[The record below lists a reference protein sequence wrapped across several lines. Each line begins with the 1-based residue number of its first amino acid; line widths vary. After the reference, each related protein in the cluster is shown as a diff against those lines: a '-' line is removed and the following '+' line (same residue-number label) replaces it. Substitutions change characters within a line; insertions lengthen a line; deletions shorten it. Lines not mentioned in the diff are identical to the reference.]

1 MPPVAAVT
9 HRAPRLAEVYY
20 GEDVEPVEEELMD
33 AAAPPAAPALPHA
46 CAPPRAG
53 AEDPEDPRSGNQ
65 AFANPLDAADLGGGG
80 GLDGPRPPK
89 RERERESFL
98 ERVTH
103 RTLAAQLRLEDQEI
117 YGFAWEPDEKKK
129 VAVAVAAHF
138 AYWLLLIFLDPSSFV
153 YNRQVDYYWWG
164 RFFAQSALLFGAWI
178 LIGLLHHKLQ
188 LKVNYSR
195 KICHIVLFIMPMFI
209 MMMFGKYDTDVMSF
223 AWLTFGS
230 FFQFYMFIKPVRRF
244 LPVPFL
250 LMFQCIDRP
259 EDRPYTVPWLVT
271 QSIGGFAALIVLV
284 IYLQWKTFSLSFLLI
299 PMVVNGLGD
308 GLAEPV
314 GVRFGRHKYV
324 TRALFYQG
332 KFCFGQFQRS
342 LEGSACVFVSA
353 LASVL
358 MLKDQWASDLRFYFA
373 PRNLPHWDD
382 GHRGV
387 LPAHLG
393 HALHLPHEHL
403 LHHVPLRVCSRQP
416 RLQRHRVPG
425 EVPNGL
431 NGSVVLRAVDR
442 GPPPPCNAP
451 AFQPLRRSLP
461 PEDPLRLEE
470 DLGTQLVQ

>member
-1 MPPVAAVT
+1 M
-9 HRAPRLAEVYY
+9 R
-20 GEDVEPVEEELMD
+20 
-33 AAAPPAAPALPHA
+33 PPARRGPGGPALRDPGLRQPA
-46 CAPPRAG
+46 GRRGPRRRRG
-53 AEDPEDPRSGNQ
+53 
-65 AFANPLDAADLGGGG
+65 LDA
-80 GLDGPRPPK
+80 PRPPK

-117 YGFAWEPDEKKK
+117 YGFGWEPDEKRK
-129 VAVAVAAHF
+129 VAVAAAAHF

-153 YNRQVDYYWWG
+153 HDRQVDYYWWG
-164 RFFAQSALLFGAWI
+164 RFFAQSALLFGAWV

-209 MMMFGKYDTDVMSF
+209 MMIFGKYDTDTMSF

-230 FFQFYMFIKPVRRF
+230 FFQFYMFVKPVRRF

-250 LMFQCIDRP
+250 LMFRCIDRP
-259 EDRPYTVPWLVT
+259 EDRPYTIPWLVT
-271 QSIGGFAALIVLV
+271 QSIGGFGALIVLV
-284 IYLQWKTFSLSFLLI
+284 VYLQWKSFSLSFLLI

-324 TRALFYQG
+324 TRALFYKG

-358 MLKDQWASDLRFYFA
+358 MLKNQWASDLRFYFA
-373 PRNLPHWDD
+373 LGIFPIGMTATEAFSPHTWDTPFIFLMSIFFIMFLFECVPDNLDF
-382 GHRGV
+382 
-387 LPAHLG
+387 
-393 HALHLPHEHL
+393 
-403 LHHVPLRVCSRQP
+403 
-416 RLQRHRVPG
+416 
-425 EVPNGL
+425 NGT
-431 NGSVVLRAVDR
+431 VY
-442 GPPPPCNAP
+442 
-451 AFQPLRRSLP
+451 
-461 PEDPLRLEE
+461 PEKY
-470 DLGTQLVQ
+470 